1 MPPKGPVLSSA
12 SRFQRRHARI
22 ALGPLKTRMV
32 KPGTLKRYQ
41 VAVTWFF
48 ITLRMCN
55 MCLPKSMWEFDLLV
69 LDIMDMA
76 WQEGEPRN
84 LLGDV
89 LSGLGHFTPP
99 LKRNLTCCW
108 RLYDAWGRSE
118 LPARAPPLTPLMAVA
133 IAHFLFLEEG
143 WSAAVAMLVGFHC
156 FLRTS
161 EMLSITSGAVS
172 FATNMLSANIVLT
185 ETKGTSRF
193 GGLEMVVV
201 NDPWIVRLLA
211 KLKVGLLPGDRLC
224 SVSLPRFRLLFGRGV
239 ARLGLDSSFKPY
251 SARRGGA
258 TFDFRSHGNI
268 SLTMVRGR
276 WRNQRTARIYINLAL
291 QHLGELHLS
300 AAIEQRLTAASRE
313 LHRAMEA
320 EVG

>member
-1 MPPKGPVLSSA
+1 
-12 SRFQRRHARI
+12 
-22 ALGPLKTRMV
+22 MV

-48 ITLRMCN
+48 ITLNMCN
-55 MCLPKSMWEFDLLV
+55 LILPVNMWEFDLLV
-69 LDIMDMA
+69 LEIMDMA

-84 LLGDV
+84 LIGDV

-99 LKRNLTCCW
+99 LKRNLTSSW

-133 IAHFLFLEEG
+133 LAFVLFKEEG
-143 WSAAVAMLVGFHC
+143 WSVAVALLVGFHC

-161 EMLSITSGAVS
+161 EMLSITAGHIS
-172 FATNMLSANIVLT
+172 FATNMSSANIVLP
-185 ETKGTSRF
+185 ETKGTARF

-201 NDPWIVRLLA
+201 NDAWLVRLLA
-211 KLKVGLLPGDRLC
+211 KLKEGLLPGDRLC
-224 SVSLPRFRLLFGRGV
+224 SMSLPRFRMLFQRGV
-239 ARLGLDSSFKPY
+239 ARLGLDSSYKPY

-258 TFDFRSHGNI
+258 TYDFRSHGNI

-291 QHLGELHLS
+291 QHLGEMHLS
-300 AAIEQRLTAASRE
+300 ATVEQRLSAASAE
-313 LHRAMEA
+313 LHRAMET